1 LSGEHNLKNILASYA
16 VSYIVKNSDEI
27 FSTKLKNNLDSIIR
41 QKQSKWI
48 RGSLLIDDT
57 YNANPESV
65 KKALDL
71 LATSSKRKIVVLGDM
86 LELGRLRKKMH
97 KDVGKYAATKKID
110 IFLGFGDL
118 TKYAVEG
125 FGKNG
130 IFFNDEIL
138 LREFLKKNI
147 QSKDIVLIKGSRG
160 MKMERYI
167 DV

>member
-1 LSGEHNLKNILASYA
+1 
-16 VSYIVKNSDEI
+16 
-27 FSTKLKNNLDSIIR
+27 
-41 QKQSKWI
+41 
-48 RGSLLIDDT
+48 
-57 YNANPESV
+57 
-65 KKALDL
+65 
-71 LATSSKRKIVVLGDM
+71 M

-138 LREFLKKNI
+138 LRQFLKRNI
-147 QSKDIVLIKGSRG
+147 QSKDVVLIKGSRG